1 MKELTDQELVSLIK
15 KGEVRSYEELVERYR
30 GKLLRFVR
38 RWLKDSNDIEE
49 VVQDSLLKMYL
60 GIDKIDEGRKFSSYL
75 YAIARNEAISKL
87 RRKKDTLP
95 LLENVVGEEGEKIYE
110 KLIAKENVDL
120 LNKTLNKLCEM
131 QKRVLKMYFFEELS
145 YKRIQKRLGLTLN
158 TVKTLL
164 RRSKIDLA
172 KRLTSAGMYI
182 SSHWKL
188 PKSK

>member
-1 MKELTDQELVSLIK
+1 
-15 KGEVRSYEELVERYR
+15 
-30 GKLLRFVR
+30 VR

-95 LLENVVGEEGEKIYE
+95 LLEYVVGEEGEKIYE
-110 KLIAKENVDL
+110 KLITKENVDL
-120 LNKTLNKLCEM
+120 LHKTLNKLGEM

-145 YKRIQKRLGLTLN
+145 YKRIQKRLGLNLN

-182 SSHWKL
+182 SSH
-188 PKSK
+188 